1 MQVREIPGRRNN
13 MCKGAEASRYIKKVT
28 MNKHRKQNKVS
39 KGQTVK
45 ALKAG
50 LRNLNLILKAKVNY

>member
-1 MQVREIPGRRNN
+1 

-28 MNKHRKQNKVS
+28 MNKHRKQEIKVS
-39 KGQTVK
+39 KGQMLK

-50 LRNLNLILKAKVNY
+50 IRNFNLILKAKVNY